1 MSLRCLLFL
10 MLFPFAIS
18 TAQAEEYVLIL
29 ERLQKSA
36 YGDEEI
42 EWVKAKTVARLETD
56 IKLDRDFHV
65 RVRQGFKILTLKG
78 RISRG
83 EKETFTTKITARA
96 EKEMVDLTFVAGGKE
111 PVVEMN
117 SISSTATLKLDIPQ
131 MLGMSWSG
139 GMTKENQHYT
149 SQDEFVITMSRS
161 EVEKK

>member
-1 MSLRCLLFL
+1 MRLCRLLFL
-10 MLFPFAIS
+10 MLFPLAIS
-18 TAQAEEYVLIL
+18 TARAEEYLLIL

-42 EWVKAKTVARLETD
+42 EWVKAKTVARLETV
-56 IKLDRDFHV
+56 IKLDRKFHV
-65 RVRQGFKILTLKG
+65 RIRDGFKILTLKG

-83 EKETFTTKITARA
+83 EKETFTTTITARA
-96 EKEMVDLTFVAGGKE
+96 EEEMVDLTFVAGGKE

-117 SISSTATLKLDIPQ
+117 SVSSTATLKLDIPQ

-139 GMTKENQHYT
+139 GMTKENQRYA
-149 SQDEFVITMSRS
+149 SQDEFVITISRS